1 MFLWVSLDFKISIEK
16 MTMELLVSWQQSTCT
31 FEFFAVLGDSRN
43 ELSSAIFHAS
53 ADKFELPFGGILAK
67 DLSLDI
73 QFSPL
78 ITCVS
83 FNLFCSSLSLRWAS
97 SFRCLSSCAVASLL
111 FLSSLVIFPC
121 PLFAPPVLLSLLCL
135 VP

>member
-1 MFLWVSLDFKISIEK
+1 MFLWVSLDFKISIVK

-73 QFSPL
+73 QFLQL
-78 ITCVS
+78 IMGVS
-83 FNLFCSSLSLRWAS
+83 FHLFCSYYGLLGGFVS
-97 SFRCLSSCAVASLL
+97 AVLYYP
-111 FLSSLVIFPC
+111 LVINKMSPG
-121 PLFAPPVLLSLLCL
+121 SHRQRWW
-135 VP
+135 